1 MNINQ
6 LFIKQ
11 AELDKY
17 IYNNI
22 GVTAEEIFEKKI
34 VAFLDEL
41 YELANELEFFKYW
54 KKEIVIDRERVI
66 EEYIDV
72 IHFAVGLATDLG
84 VKEYKYIKTQP
95 QDLNKLFIG
104 ITNLATILAIS
115 KSKEHVTSLIN
126 NVISLGYQL
135 GLNEEIVLDAYDK
148 KNAENYNRQ
157 KVGY

>member
-17 IYNNI
+17 IYNNK